1 MTEKTATPDEL
12 GAAPFSPVSCPLC
25 DGGGQI
31 TNPEHP
37 DHPKN
42 THDGHDETWC
52 LGCDGSGLLEVK
64 RGVVMQGRYE
74 GERLSR
80 LKRWRAQD
88 GPPNDKH
95 SEPAEGTRNQHEK

>member
-1 MTEKTATPDEL
+1 MKTHQAKPPAEL
-12 GAAPFSPVSCPLC
+12 GAAPCSAVSCPLC

-80 LKRWRAQD
+80 LKRRRAQD
-88 GPPNDKH
+88 GPPHDKH
-95 SEPAEGTRNQHEK
+95 SEPAGENQSKP